1 MKTTYQGEVQLAG
14 WSETHTGGC
23 KVTIWLPS
31 AEDLE
36 PFKELTARKG
46 NTAGHRFMAAFV
58 EIGDDEMPVHAIQE

>member
-23 KVTIWLPS
+23 KVTIWLPLP
-31 AEDLE
+31 EDLE
-36 PFKELTARKG
+36 PFKGLTARKG

-58 EIGDDEMPVHAIQE
+58 EIGDDEQPANG

>member
-14 WSETHTGGC
+14 WGETHTGGC
-23 KVTIWLPS
+23 KVTLWLPS

-36 PFKELTARKG
+36 PFKALTARKG

-58 EIGDDEMPVHAIQE
+58 EIGDDEMPVND